1 MTQNEFIE
9 ATNRLEIYFDKEYTN
24 GQRQEMFKEL
34 RDINVERY
42 RQLVSAIIRKN
53 KFLPKIADFTET
65 NIELPFIVQKQ
76 ERQKIEC
83 KKCHGTGYLIHTKVI
98 NNGDK
103 KLKNQ
108 YACVFKC
115 GNAKKYEGWKVADK
129 RYRSNFYIPLVEE
142 LGIGG

>member
-53 KFLPKIADFTET
+53 KFLPITLT
-65 NIELPFIVQKQ
+65 
-76 ERQKIEC
+76 
-83 KKCHGTGYLIHTKVI
+83 
-98 NNGDK
+98 
-103 KLKNQ
+103 
-108 YACVFKC
+108 
-115 GNAKKYEGWKVADK
+115 
-129 RYRSNFYIPLVEE
+129 LVT
-142 LGIGG
+142 